1 MNRVRLSLSRFNT
14 TDWIALGS
22 VVYGVPVLLWLL
34 LGAGPRNSDAALIDA
49 ARVLPG
55 LAAAV
60 LCLRAAAAAGVAPQM
75 KRAFR
80 LLGIAC
86 LSYTSGMIAW
96 FVVEALLHLNPFPS
110 IVAVGPILWYPLAFA
125 ALLAIPGNSGM
136 KDGDRRSAIFDGA
149 VLMFG
154 AGILVWT
161 LLLAPLTAKV
171 PADGATAVASTAF
184 GLGDLLLLVGLF
196 HSDIRT
202 QSMTAV
208 RLVMLGIAGILIGD
222 MSFAL
227 AFQHGAA
234 ATSTLPDAFFCAAWL
249 PIGLGAWNAAASSAA
264 EPADSDLSTSEAG
277 PAGQPRAIVDRRV
290 VNQGLRLLPYGAIG
304 VGVSLLFLVGI
315 RDLNTDNGAIT
326 LGAVA
331 ITVVLTIRQWFV
343 VRASNSAMAAIRARE
358 GWDRFVRLLEH
369 GTDVILLLDGNGV
382 VRHVTPSAERILGYP
397 PALLVGQSAEKI
409 GGADLIH
416 DRLVDAMARPLH
428 ASGEPLEIPFRR
440 PDGVT
445 YTLELLSTRTLDEYG
460 ESVLVVNVRDV
471 SERHAAMEAL
481 RESEAGLSRLA
492 QVLNATPDIV
502 CSFTMDGR
510 ITYTNAA
517 FRAIADMP
525 PDGSPAT
532 IEEALARFPDAR
544 HILLDTA
551 VAQAISTGVWRDDI
565 DFAADGVDQPISI
578 IVLSHR
584 TPGEATDSI
593 SIVGRDIR
601 ERRRI
606 EKALITARDAA
617 DAASRAKGDFLATM
631 SHEIRTPM
639 NGIIGA
645 TELLLDSPLTD
656 EQHELAATLLDS
668 SESLLGILNNVL
680 DFSKIEANA
689 LNLEFIPFNLL
700 QTITAV
706 PRVFGAD
713 ASKKGLNLSVTVD
726 AGTPEHVIGD
736 PGRLRQVLTNL
747 VGNAVKFTA
756 RGEVSLRVTAVDR
769 LEVGRTSILFEVVDT
784 GIGISEESQARL
796 FQPFAQADGSMSR
809 RFGGTGL
816 GLAISHRLVEG
827 MGGQLGLRSQ
837 VGHGSTFWFEVG
849 FDIVEPEGAAGA
861 SDEEAVPTQQ
871 VSRSIEPG
879 VRTDAAILLVE
890 DNEVNRRVELA
901 TLSRLGYKPD
911 VAHDGFGAVEA
922 AGARDY
928 DVILMDCQMPGMD
941 GFEATRLIRAAEAGR
956 RHVQIVALTA
966 NAIESDR
973 ERCLAAGMDAY
984 LPKPVRPAAMRQ
996 ALADLLQPTEPRAPT
1011 PERPDETAAD
1021 PAVTAA
1027 ANVPDPPDNSVLEP
1041 EALETIWLL
1050 ADGDEAMVESLLTLY
1065 LDEAETH
1072 VAGIVAAVDAGD
1084 ADAMW
1089 RVAHTLRGS
1098 SGHVGATMI
1107 GRIAAELETHGKA
1120 GSADQAQLAARLA
1133 GALDRTRSAF
1143 EMDRERRATVRLDN
1157 ASASEPNA
1165 RGDAA

>member
-1 MNRVRLSLSRFNT
+1 MNRVRLALRRFNT

-22 VVYGVPVLLWLL
+22 VMYCVPVLPWLL
-34 LGAGPRNSDAALIDA
+34 LGASPRNSDAALIDA
-49 ARVLPG
+49 VRVLPG

-60 LCLRAAAAAGVAPQM
+60 LCLRAGLSAGVEPRM
-75 KRAFR
+75 KRTWR
-80 LLGIAC
+80 LLGMAC
-86 LSYTSGMIAW
+86 LSYTSGMAAW

-110 IVAVGPILWYPLAFA
+110 IAAVGPILWYPLAFA
-125 ALLAIPGNSGM
+125 ALLAIPGNSAV

-171 PADGATAVASTAF
+171 PADYMTAVESTAF
-184 GLGDLLLLVGLF
+184 GLGDLLLLVGLL
-196 HSDIRT
+196 HSDIRA

-208 RLVMLGIAGILIGD
+208 RLVMLGIAGVFIGD
-222 MSFAL
+222 ISFAL
-227 AFQHGAA
+227 AFQHGDA
-234 ATSTLPDAFFCAAWL
+234 ATSVLPDAFFCAAWL
-249 PIGLGAWNAAASSAA
+249 PIGLGARKAAASSTAQAA
-264 EPADSDLSTSEAG
+264 PAD
-277 PAGQPRAIVDRRV
+277 QPRAIVDRQV

-304 VGVSLLFLVGI
+304 VGVSLLVLVGI
-315 RDLNTDNGAIT
+315 RDLNTENGAIT

-331 ITVVLTIRQWFV
+331 ITVVLTMRQWFV
-343 VRASNSAMAAIRARE
+343 VRASNSAMAAARARQ
-358 GWDRFVRLLEH
+358 GWERFVRLLEH

-382 VRHVTPSAERILGYP
+382 IRHVTPSAERILGYP
-397 PALLVGQSAEKI
+397 PALLVGQSVERIA
-409 GGADLIH
+409 GADLVH
-416 DRLVDAMARPLH
+416 DRLVEAMARPLH
-428 ASGEPLEIPFRR
+428 ASGEPLEIPFSR

-445 YTLELLSTRTLDEYG
+445 YTLELLATRTSDEYG

-525 PDGSPAT
+525 PDGSPTT
-532 IEEALARFPDAR
+532 IEQALGRFPDAR

-551 VAQAISTGVWRDDI
+551 VAQAISAGVWRDDI
-565 DFAADGVDQPISI
+565 DFSADGVNQPISL

-680 DFSKIEANA
+680 DFSKIEADA
-689 LNLEFIPFNLL
+689 LNLEFIPFDLR

-706 PRVFGAD
+706 PRVFGA
-713 ASKKGLNLSVTVD
+713 AALKKGLNLTVTVD
-726 AGTPEHVIGD
+726 AGVPGHVIGD

-747 VGNAVKFTA
+747 VGNAVKFTG
-756 RGEVSLRVTAVDR
+756 RGEVSLRVAAVDR
-769 LEVGRTSILFEVVDT
+769 PEVGRTSLLFEVIDT
-784 GIGISEESQARL
+784 GIGISEESQKRL

-816 GLAISHRLVEG
+816 GLAISHRLVEA
-827 MGGQLGLRSQ
+827 MGGQLGLRSE
-837 VGHGSTFWFEVG
+837 VGRGSTFWFEVG
-849 FDIVEPEGAAGA
+849 FDVVDIEGAAGTA
-861 SDEEAVPTQQ
+861 DQKAPPPQP
-871 VSRSIEPG
+871 VSRSIEAG

-901 TLSRLGYKPD
+901 TLGRLGYKPD

-922 AGARDY
+922 AGATDY

-941 GFEATRLIRAAEAGR
+941 GYEATRLIRAAEAGR

-966 NAIESDR
+966 NAIDSDR

-984 LPKPVRPAAMRQ
+984 LSKPVRPAAMRQ
-996 ALADLLQPTEPRAPT
+996 TLADLLLPTEPSAPT
-1011 PERPDETAAD
+1011 PERPVETAAQ
-1021 PAVTAA
+1021 PAVTAEA
-1027 ANVPDPPDNSVLEP
+1027 SAPDPSGNPVLEP
-1041 EALETIWLL
+1041 EALETIRLL
-1050 ADGDEAMVESLLTLY
+1050 TDGDEAMVEALVNLY
-1065 LDEAETH
+1065 LDEAQTH
-1072 VAGIVAAVDAGD
+1072 VAGIVAAVNAGD

-1098 SGHVGATMI
+1098 SGHVGAIMV
-1107 GRIAAELETHGKA
+1107 GRIAAELETLGRA
-1120 GSADQAQLAARLA
+1120 GSADQAELAAQLAV
-1133 GALDRTRSAF
+1133 ALDRTRSAF
-1143 EMDRERRATVRLDN
+1143 EVDRERRATVRLES
-1157 ASASEPNA
+1157 ASASASAPNA